1 MLASILDPTSL
12 IETWGTIGVLLAVFA
27 ESGMLVGFFLPG
39 DSLLFTAG
47 LLAADGRLNI
57 AVIAIGAAIAAVAGD
72 QVGYTIG
79 RRAGP
84 MLFARE
90 NWLITPARVA
100 KTERF
105 FAERGG
111 RAILL
116 GRFVPI
122 VRTFIPVL
130 AGIVRMPYRHF
141 VAWNVGGGILWGAG
155 VSLLGFALGSSI
167 PNIDR
172 YLLPIVGV
180 IILLSVIPVFREL
193 RRGEDPDEPALE
205 QQA

>member
-57 AVIAIGAAIAAVAGD
+57 AVIAIGAAVAAVAGD

-84 MLFARE
+84 MLFTRE
-90 NWLITPARVA
+90 NWLITPSRVA

-105 FAERGG
+105 FAQRGG

-141 VAWNVGGGILWGAG
+141 VAWNVGGGVLWGAG

-167 PNIDR
+167 PDIDR

-180 IILLSVIPVFREL
+180 IILLSLVPVIREL
-193 RRGEDPDEPALE
+193 RRDDPDEPALE
-205 QQA
+205 QRV